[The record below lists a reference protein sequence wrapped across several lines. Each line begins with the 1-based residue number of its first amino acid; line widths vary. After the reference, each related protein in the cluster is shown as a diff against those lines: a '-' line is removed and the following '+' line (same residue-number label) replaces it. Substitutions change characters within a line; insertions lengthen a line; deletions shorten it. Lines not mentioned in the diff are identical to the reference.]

1 MEREANYI
9 TVGAFV
15 LLVIALGTAF
25 VIWYSDRGDKRDY
38 QRYEIYFNGSVSG
51 LSEGSPVRY
60 LGVDVGRVV
69 EMNLDPRTPDR
80 VQVLADIDEDA
91 PVSEETL
98 ASLSLQGVTG
108 LLYIDLERDKGN
120 RPVMP
125 RVPSQRG
132 YQVIRSVQSDFDLLI
147 ASIPEL
153 FTQASSLAAR
163 VSDAFSDENIAAA
176 QTTLQNVALA
186 SEELAPTLRE
196 ARQLIADL
204 RRTAGEIEAAA
215 VGVRDVTDSA
225 GPDVK
230 LALERVRTVADNLA
244 ATSARLESFV
254 AENQANI
261 ARFSDSGLKD
271 LEYLIRDSRQAAQEF
286 RELTRS
292 LRNNPSQLIYE
303 QSYPGVEIQR

>member
-9 TVGAFV
+9 VVGAFV

-25 VIWYSDRGDKRDY
+25 VIWYSDRGDKRDF

-69 EMNLDPRTPDR
+69 EMNLDSRAPDR

-108 LLYIDLERDKGN
+108 LLFIDLERDKGD

-163 VSDAFSDENIAAA
+163 VSEAFSDENIAAA
-176 QTTLQNVALA
+176 QSTLQNVALA

-196 ARQLIADL
+196 ARALVADL
-204 RRTAGEIEAAA
+204 RRTAVEIEAAA
-215 VGVRDVTDSA
+215 VGVRGVTDSA
-225 GPDVK
+225 GPDIKV
-230 LALERVRTVADNLA
+230 ALERVRTVADNLA
-244 ATSARLESFV
+244 ATSMRLESFV
-254 AENQANI
+254 AENHANI
-261 ARFSDSGLKD
+261 ARFSDRGLKD

-303 QSYPGVEIQR
+303 QNYPGVEIQR

>member
-15 LLVIALGTAF
+15 LLIIALGTAF
-25 VIWYSDRGDKRDY
+25 VFWYSDRGDKRDFR
-38 QRYEIYFNGSVSG
+38 RYEIYFNGSVSG

-69 EMNLDPRTPDR
+69 QMNLDSRAPDR
-80 VQVLADIDEDA
+80 VQVIADVDEDA

-108 LLYIDLERDKGN
+108 LLFIDLERDKGN

-132 YQVIRSVQSDFDLLI
+132 YPVIRSVQSDFDLLV

-153 FTQASSLAAR
+153 FTQASTLAAR
-163 VSDAFSDENIAAA
+163 VSEAFSDENIAAA
-176 QTTLQNVALA
+176 QATLQNVALA

-196 ARQLIADL
+196 ARTLITDL

-215 VGVRDVTDSA
+215 SGVRDVTDSA

-230 LALERVRTVADNLA
+230 IALERVRTVADNLA
-244 ATSARLESFV
+244 ATSVRLESFV